1 MPFLK
6 DQTIEHSFKKILIA
20 LCDVSVM
27 MLAFVFSEAFI
38 SPLFTSPSRIVE
50 RPDAI
55 VVSVISYLFVVAWK
69 PSVLLRPFVRVD
81 EVVQNVFQT
90 LLLHFFV
97 LLATLSLFTTVQISS
112 LSVIVAYLAFFVLL
126 CAEKLALLQIIKK
139 KRTQS

>member
-1 MPFLK
+1 M
-6 DQTIEHSFKKILIA
+6 ISGNRIA
-20 LCDVSVM
+20 AARCTLPITQRKNIPANYGMRHKAAIGITEETD
-27 MLAFVFSEAFI
+27 A
-38 SPLFTSPSRIVE
+38 
-50 RPDAI
+50 DAI

-69 PSVLLRPFVRVD
+69 PSVLLRPFVRAD

-126 CAEKLALLQIIKK
+126 CAEKLALLQIIKN
-139 KRTQS
+139 R